1 MRMRRKEDDD
11 EGIENMRRR
20 RRTIYSFGCCNY
32 RFSKEYCLL
41 MLCFQFFL
49 KGQAL
54 IFLGL

>member
-11 EGIENMRRR
+11 EGIENMRR